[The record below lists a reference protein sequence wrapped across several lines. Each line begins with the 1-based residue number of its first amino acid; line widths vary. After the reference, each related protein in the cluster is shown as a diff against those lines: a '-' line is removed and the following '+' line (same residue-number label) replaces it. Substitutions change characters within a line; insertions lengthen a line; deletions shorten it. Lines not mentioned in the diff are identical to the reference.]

1 MTKRVNTIQ
10 TLPAGFP
17 SVNLSS
23 WDSQFL
29 LFALY
34 MSEVK
39 YLLTE
44 VWHRHCPPERY
55 ELRRKPHIS
64 IRICL
69 AIHLG
74 YNRQQIAL
82 LVGNGWTIRVNAF
95 IRMGYAI
102 PNNDYI
108 PEKWEELVLSDK
120 GLKVLEDLFATLDK
134 HINGLEQ
141 PIPWPEYKKRGLN
154 KRLAPKQKE
163 NK

>member
-1 MTKRVNTIQ
+1 
-10 TLPAGFP
+10 
-17 SVNLSS
+17 
-23 WDSQFL
+23 
-29 LFALY
+29 
-34 MSEVK
+34 
-39 YLLTE
+39 
-44 VWHRHCPPERY
+44 
-55 ELRRKPHIS
+55 
-64 IRICL
+64 
-69 AIHLG
+69 
-74 YNRQQIAL
+74 
-82 LVGNGWTIRVNAF
+82 
-95 IRMGYAI
+95 MGYAI